1 MSGARKPI
9 LPKITKPDSEDIKT
23 LDKMLKDLMNA
34 PTPEIETS
42 QNKIPKPKQHRELK
56 LGTCYKNSDCR
67 EDEVLLRHVTKQ
79 QCKEAGGKSWKSK
92 NDCELISD

>member
-9 LPKITKPDSEDIKT
+9 LPKITKPGSEDIKT

-34 PTPEIETS
+34 PTPEIETL

-56 LGTCYKNSDCR
+56 LGTCYKNSDCK
-67 EDEVLLRHVTKQ
+67 EDKVLLRNVTKQ
-79 QCKEAGGKSWKSK
+79 QCKEAGGESFKGKK
-92 NDCELISD
+92 YCVPI

>member
-34 PTPEIETS
+34 PTPEIETP
-42 QNKIPKPKQHRELK
+42 QNKIPKPKQHRGLK
-56 LGTCYKNSDCR
+56 LGTCYKNLDCK
-67 EDEVLLRHVTKQ
+67 EDEVLLRNVTKQ

-92 NDCELISD
+92 NDCEPISD

>member
-34 PTPEIETS
+34 PTPEIETP
-42 QNKIPKPKQHRELK
+42 QNKIPKPKQHREL
-56 LGTCYKNSDCR
+56 GTCYKNSDCK
-67 EDEVLLRHVTKQ
+67 EDEVLLRNVTKQ
-79 QCKEAGGKSWKSK
+79 QCKEAGGKSWKGK
-92 NDCELISD
+92 NDCEPISD